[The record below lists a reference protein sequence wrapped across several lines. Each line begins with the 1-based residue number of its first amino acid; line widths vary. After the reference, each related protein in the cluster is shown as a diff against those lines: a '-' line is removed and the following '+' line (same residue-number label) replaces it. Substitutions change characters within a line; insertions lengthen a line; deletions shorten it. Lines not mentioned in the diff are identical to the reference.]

1 MIDVRQTE
9 FEQAALQAL
18 LQGDIADAAR
28 LIAQSKG
35 EPGEVSGSPRPGSM
49 GFPGLSPILVENAGY
64 LLTLPYDDLLYAAEV
79 RRLVGAQLAL
89 GVLLWERPE
98 AIAMRLLGLTDGQ
111 FTCPSL
117 DAFLRH
123 NPPGKLWFYFNPNRP
138 QDRAALYAQTRC
150 VEAAAAVRLKRLLA
164 ARDATPRAFGPQGIA
179 IRYAGGHQC
188 AVCLQGRRHYRWS
201 ECDELPKLPRH
212 WGCHCM
218 YVAWEGEP
226 ERR

>member
-18 LQGDIADAAR
+18 LQGNVTDAAR
-28 LIAQSKG
+28 LVVQSNG
-35 EPGEVSGSPRPGSM
+35 QPGEGPDAQHPGRV
-49 GFPGLSPILVENAGY
+49 GFPGLSPMLVDNAGY
-64 LLTLPYDDLLYAAEV
+64 LLTLSYDDLSYAAEV

-98 AIAMRLLGLTDGQ
+98 VIAARLLRLTDGQ

-123 NPPGKLWFYFNPNRP
+123 HPPGKLWFYFNPNRP

-150 VEAAAAVRLKRLLA
+150 VEAAAAVRLQRLLA
-164 ARDATPRAFGPQGIA
+164 ARAATPHELGPQGVA
-179 IRYAGGHQC
+179 IRYAGSHQC
-188 AVCLQGRRHYRWS
+188 VICLQGRRHYRWS
-201 ECDELPKLPRH
+201 ELDDLPKLPRH

-218 YVAWEGEP
+218 YVAWEREP
-226 ERR
+226 ERT

>member
-9 FEQAALQAL
+9 FEQVALQAL
-18 LQGDIADAAR
+18 LHGDIADAAL
-28 LIAQSKG
+28 LIVQTRGAWPDSPQSG
-35 EPGEVSGSPRPGSM
+35 QAGFQRPTPSLM
-49 GFPGLSPILVENAGY
+49 ENASH
-64 LLTLPYDDLLYAAEV
+64 LLTLPYDDLPYAAEV
-79 RRLVGAQLAL
+79 RRLAGAQLAL

-98 AIAMRLLGLTDGQ
+98 AIAVRLLRLTDGQ

-150 VEAAAAVRLKRLLA
+150 LEAAAAVRLKRLLEVSA
-164 ARDATPRAFGPQGIA
+164 AMPRKLSRPGIA
-179 IRYAGGHQC
+179 IRYAGSHEC
-188 AVCLQGRRHYRWS
+188 VICLQGQRHYRWS
-201 ECDELPKLPRH
+201 ELSNLPKLPRH

-218 YVAWEGEP
+218 YVAWEQAP
-226 ERR
+226 ELT